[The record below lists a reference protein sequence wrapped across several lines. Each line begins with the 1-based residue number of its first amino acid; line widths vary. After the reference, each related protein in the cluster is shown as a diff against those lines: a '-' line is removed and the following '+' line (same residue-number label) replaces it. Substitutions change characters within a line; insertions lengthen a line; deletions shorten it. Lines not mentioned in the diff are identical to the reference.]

1 MPDAPINDLLSRA
14 VGAHRAGDLAT
25 AAAGYQSVLIREPDN
40 VDAAHYLGMVEYQR
54 GELAAAATRVGGAA
68 RARPQDPAILAN
80 LGLIQLAAG
89 QLDPAARA
97 VSASLRLAPDQPE
110 AWHTLGL
117 VRQRQGQTA
126 HAVQCHRRALELA
139 PGHRAA
145 RLALVRSLIG
155 DDELCLAL
163 GETLDRAGDPD
174 RAAAELR
181 ALADRSP
188 AARGR
193 ALTREPARTAPR
205 PSGDSAGVRT
215 LRGLRRR
222 AGSGCPSGARAG
234 AEGARTSGGSRRAF
248 SAGP

>member
-25 AAAGYQSVLIREPDN
+25 AAAGYQSVLAREPDN
-40 VDAAHYLGMVEYQR
+40 VDAAHYLGMVDYQR
-54 GELAAAATRVGGAA
+54 GDLAAAATRASVGAA

-97 VSASLRLAPDQPE
+97 ASASLRLAPDQPE

-126 HAVQCHRRALELA
+126 PAAECHRRTLELA

-155 DDELCLAL
+155 DDEAM
-163 GETLDRAGDPD
+163 AG
-174 RAAAELR
+174 
-181 ALADRSP
+181 
-188 AARGR
+188 
-193 ALTREPARTAPR
+193 
-205 PSGDSAGVRT
+205 
-215 LRGLRRR
+215 
-222 AGSGCPSGARAG
+222 
-234 AEGARTSGGSRRAF
+234 GGSARPGAAPHAR
-248 SAGP
+248 